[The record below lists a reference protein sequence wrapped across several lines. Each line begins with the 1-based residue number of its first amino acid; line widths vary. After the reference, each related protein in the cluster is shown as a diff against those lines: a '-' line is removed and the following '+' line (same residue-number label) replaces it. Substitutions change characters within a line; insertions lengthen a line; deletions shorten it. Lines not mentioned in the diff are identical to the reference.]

1 MKEYFFAE
9 LRRRLS
15 VMGIPSADPLGGWLP
30 ILWGGE
36 PVVFVSRSG
45 DVFFEK
51 NHVGQK
57 DIEDLYD
64 MTADLAA
71 EVKEYTTAVENS
83 PQLKADRLDVAFRLL
98 AEFNGTVFAGR
109 KWQNDQGY
117 QFVTWRWNF
126 DRTGV
131 TLGHYFEDHY
141 AAAKEDFSIRS
152 GLIEKEKIFSTEQ
165 MKEIHGCVREY
176 LDSGLELS
184 QKSRKLLESV
194 VSQIEE
200 IIPDQIGQ
208 TEQSSGMEMKG

>member
-15 VMGIPSADPLGGWLP
+15 VMGILSADPVGGWLP

-71 EVKEYTTAVENS
+71 EVKEYTTAVPSS
-83 PQLKADRLDVAFRLL
+83 PHPSCRLYPLMLR
-98 AEFNGTVFAGR
+98 ETR
-109 KWQNDQGY
+109 K
-117 QFVTWRWNF
+117 V
-126 DRTGV
+126 
-131 TLGHYFEDHY
+131 L
-141 AAAKEDFSIRS
+141 
-152 GLIEKEKIFSTEQ
+152 
-165 MKEIHGCVREY
+165 
-176 LDSGLELS
+176 
-184 QKSRKLLESV
+184 
-194 VSQIEE
+194 
-200 IIPDQIGQ
+200 
-208 TEQSSGMEMKG
+208 